1 MVIHILVW
9 DMDIIVAVL
18 TGMLDPNLLPL
29 VLISMYVMIIH
40 RSLAAIHI

>member
-9 DMDIIVAVL
+9 DMDINVALL
-18 TGMLDPNLLPL
+18 TGMRDPPSPPLL
-29 VLISMYVMIIH
+29 LIIMYVMIIH